1 MRELRPAEEIGLL
14 AHVPLHGRKLLLG
27 VTGSSAIY
35 KSVDLARRLIR
46 MGAEVRVVMTRAA
59 TRLVGPD
66 LFYWATG
73 RRPYVEMT
81 GETEHI
87 DLAKWADAMVVAP
100 ATLNTMCKL
109 ANGVLDELLTL
120 TAAAVLGDGKKVV
133 VVPAMNIR
141 LMNSPLYKKCVQVL
155 TSYGAVVI
163 PPLVEED
170 KAKYPPL
177 EDLAHCIDA
186 IVNRGRDLEGA
197 RVLVTAGATRE
208 HLDPVRVLTNPS
220 SGLMGV
226 LVAREAAC
234 RGSSVV
240 LVHGAISVDPPYMVE
255 RLSVETTEDMARA
268 VAEYTEREYFDA
280 AVFAAAPADYR
291 PREQSSTKY
300 STREHER
307 LVVELEAT
315 PKVIKSVVKRPRVV
329 VGFAAETAA
338 GGELYSKALEK
349 LRDYGLDLV
358 VANNV
363 LSKEAGFGK
372 AFLEAVILTRSEEVV
387 AQGLLTKHEVAR
399 IVVDYVAKKF
409 REALA

>member
-1 MRELRPAEEIGLL
+1 
-14 AHVPLHGRKLLLG
+14 
-27 VTGSSAIY
+27 
-35 KSVDLARRLIR
+35 
-46 MGAEVRVVMTRAA
+46 
-59 TRLVGPD
+59 
-66 LFYWATG
+66 
-73 RRPYVEMT
+73 
-81 GETEHI
+81 
-87 DLAKWADAMVVAP
+87 
-100 ATLNTMCKL
+100 MCKL